1 MPEVL
6 YLAKP
11 TCLAPAPALIHI
23 SSEASA
29 MTLCC
34 LDLSHLC
41 QWKEFQWLV
50 KMRAV
55 CTGRKTKAHSMA
67 ITQSQGKVSTAAKTL
82 QACIQLQ
89 PQKAVRDAAQHENKT
104 FPNVS
109 LNLLSNREH
118 HVSIAPKSSSLKR
131 ASY

>member
-1 MPEVL
+1 
-6 YLAKP
+6 
-11 TCLAPAPALIHI
+11 
-23 SSEASA
+23 
-29 MTLCC
+29 
-34 LDLSHLC
+34 
-41 QWKEFQWLV
+41 
-50 KMRAV
+50 
-55 CTGRKTKAHSMA
+55 MA

-89 PQKAVRDAAQHENKT
+89 PQKAVRDAAQHENRT